1 MNSNAIAMSGRIAPG
16 VTTAYVRDLTRRSA
30 AVAGERHAPA
40 SRRLPRIARR
50 DHCRDD
56 HGRTRAGAP
65 LARR

>member
-1 MNSNAIAMSGRIAPG
+1 MNPNAIAMSGRIASG
-16 VTTAYVRDLTRRSA
+16 VTTAYVRDLSRR
-30 AVAGERHAPA
+30 GEPRADA

-56 HGRTRAGAP
+56 HGRPRAGAP